1 MMHKRMDYQEN
12 VINKAIAVQIL
23 ADRAGL
29 EINERKK
36 LESNIKISV
45 RKNEKREN
53 FKKLANKRVQNAI
66 KAIKIL
72 NHISNTSQYH
82 YSEKEVSRILSFINN
97 SITDLKRKV
106 KS

>member
-29 EINERKK
+29 KIDERKK
-36 LESNIKISV
+36 LEKNIQISSK
-45 RKNEKREN
+45 KNLKREN
-53 FKKLANKRVQNAI
+53 FRRLANKRVQNAI
-66 KAIKIL
+66 NAIKIL
-72 NHISNTSQYH
+72 NHISNTTQYQ
-82 YSEKEVSRILSFINN
+82 YSEKEVSSILSFINN
-97 SITDLKRKV
+97 SIADLKKRF